1 MKSGFPTRIL
11 LTAFAAFAIG
21 QSTPLSAVVLPA
33 QQGAGTETKSGQAI
47 SDEDPFLESG
57 APAAAQEPQN
67 VQPQNVQPQNVQ
79 PQNVQPQQEPEEKLI
94 RFQYNS
100 MPWNRVIEDF
110 TEQTGL
116 ALQPFSEYPEGC
128 LLYTSPSPRD
138 S

>member
-1 MKSGFPTRIL
+1 MKSGFLNRIL
-11 LTAFAAFAIG
+11 LTAFAALAIG
-21 QSTPLSAVVLPA
+21 HSSPLSAVVLPA

-67 VQPQNVQPQNVQ
+67 VQPQNVQPQ
-79 PQNVQPQQEPEEKLI
+79 QEPEEKLI

-116 ALQPFSEYPEGC
+116 ALQPFSESVS
-128 LLYTSPSPRD
+128 YTHLTLPTKA
-138 S
+138 